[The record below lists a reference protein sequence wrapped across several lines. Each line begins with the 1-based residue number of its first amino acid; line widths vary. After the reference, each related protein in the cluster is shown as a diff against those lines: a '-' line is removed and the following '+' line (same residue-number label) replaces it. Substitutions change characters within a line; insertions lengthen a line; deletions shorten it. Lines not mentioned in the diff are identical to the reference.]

1 MRIGGYQK
9 TSLIDYP
16 GKVAA
21 VIFTQGC
28 NFRCPFCHNRDLVL
42 VDFQTPLFDT
52 DAVLDDLKERRKL
65 LDGVVITGGEPTI
78 QPNLEEFIEKIKSLG
93 LSTKLDTNGS
103 TSTILGSMVNRK
115 LVDYVALDLKAPLDE
130 RYKRVSKYRSIKVS
144 KVEES
149 ISFLV
154 RSGIEY
160 ELRTTVVPGLHS
172 EKDILDLGRQLSEI
186 APKAKWVLQNFQPK
200 NCLDPAFLDIEPY
213 DQVTLEKFLAA
224 VREFVPNAQLRGL
237 L

>member
-42 VDFQTPLFDT
+42 VDSQTPLFDT

-224 VREFVPNAQLRGL
+224 VREFVPNAQLRGWL
-237 L
+237 

>member
-78 QPNLEEFIEKIKSLG
+78 QPNLEEFIKKIKSLG

-103 TSTILGSMVNRK
+103 TSTILGSMVNIK

-200 NCLDPAFLDIEPY
+200 NCLDPAFLDVEPY

-224 VREFVPNAQLRGL
+224 ARGFVPNAQLRGL